1 MEKHSALL
9 TALFLVTGEALC
21 GTGFDPV
28 ALARGGTWLRARA
41 DLWAVISCQPLLADI
56 HGTSAGIFHSPGLF
70 GLPELSG
77 SAAALTFRMGPG
89 GAGLALTHFGYPLYR
104 EVGVGA
110 AYGAGSGTVRLGA
123 VLRVKHLSIAGYGSA
138 VTLAV
143 DGGLI
148 VRPDSVLHLGMMVE
162 NANRPSKGGSGERS
176 GPDLSAECAFLPR
189 GPLEISLH
197 AGRGYGGSFD
207 YRAGITGR
215 LPNGFTMSCGVSARL
230 ASLHAGIET
239 EVSGLRF
246 SYGVVTHTDL
256 GWTHFLA
263 VAWIADG

>member
-1 MEKHSALL
+1 MEKHATLL
-9 TALFLVTGEALC
+9 AGLFLVTREAVC

-28 ALARGGTWLRARA
+28 ALARGGTWRRARA

-56 HGTSAGIFHSPGLF
+56 GGFSAGIFHSPGLF

-77 SAAALTFRMGPG
+77 SAAALAFRMGPG
-89 GAGLALTHFGYPLYR
+89 GAGFALTHFGYPLYR
-104 EVGVGA
+104 EIDLGA
-110 AYGAGSGTVRLGA
+110 AYGAGAGPVRLGA
-123 VLRVKHLSIAGYGSA
+123 GLRVRHLSIAGYGSA

-148 VRPDSVLHLGMMVE
+148 VRPDSVLRVGMMVE
-162 NANRPSKGGSGERS
+162 NANRPSKGASGERS
-176 GPDLSAECAFLPR
+176 GPDLSAECVFLPP

-197 AGRGYGGSFD
+197 AGNGYGGSFD

-215 LPNGFTMSCGVSARL
+215 LPNGFTVMCGVSARL
-230 ASLHAGIET
+230 ASLHAGMET
-239 EVSGLRF
+239 EVSGVRF
-246 SYGVVTHTDL
+246 SYGVFTHTDL

-263 VAWIADG
+263 VAFIADG